1 LKAFLVILFV
11 IAFSGSLRAQE
22 KEAPPMKKNVDTTA
36 FVMHKDPWLAIGLSA
51 VLPGAGQVYNEQIWK
66 APIIFAAFGGCIY
79 GALLQNH
86 RMQYTQDSIDN
97 QIARG
102 DLEAASKYTSVRD
115 FYRDDRDKFYIYA
128 GLVYIANLLDAYIS
142 AHLFDFDVSDTKTT
156 PYISAPYTPEEPWR
170 LGLRMRW

>member
-1 LKAFLVILFV
+1 
-11 IAFSGSLRAQE
+11 
-22 KEAPPMKKNVDTTA
+22 MT
-36 FVMHKDPWLAIGLSA
+36 KDPWKALAFSA
-51 VLPGAGQVYNEQIWK
+51 VLPGAGQVYNEQWWK

-102 DLEAASKYTSVRD
+102 DYDLASRYTSVRD

-128 GLVYIANLLDAYIS
+128 GLVYIANLLDAYIA

-156 PYISAPYTPEEPWR
+156 PYVTAPFTPDEPWR
-170 LGLRMRW
+170 LGVTMRW

>member
-11 IAFSGSLRAQE
+11 ISFSGSLWAQE
-22 KEAPPMKKNVDTTA
+22 KEAPIKKNVDTTG

-51 VLPGAGQVYNEQIWK
+51 ALPGAGQVYNEQIWK

-97 QIARG
+97 QICRG
-102 DLEAASKYTSVRD
+102 EYALADRYTSVRD

>member
-1 LKAFLVILFV
+1 
-11 IAFSGSLRAQE
+11 
-22 KEAPPMKKNVDTTA
+22 
-36 FVMHKDPWLAIGLSA
+36 MHKDPFLALGLSA
-51 VLPGAGQVYNEQIWK
+51 ALPGAGQVYNEQIWK

-97 QIARG
+97 QICRG
-102 DLEAASKYTSVRD
+102 EYALADKYTSVRD

-170 LGLRMRW
+170 LGVRMRW